1 MREGS
6 NTIKQIKEFSG
17 TAVTVN
23 RVTKVT
29 KGGRHFRFAAV
40 VVIGD
45 KNGRVGLG
53 TGKANKVPDAIKK
66 AIKEAQKSLVKVPL
80 VGTTVPHEAM
90 DCFGAGSIMI
100 KPGKKGLELLLED
113 LSMV

>member
-1 MREGS
+1 M
-6 NTIKQIKEFSG
+6 KQIKEFSG
-17 TAVTVN
+17 TVVTVN

-53 TGKANKVPDAIKK
+53 TGKASELPDAIKK
-66 AIKEAQKSLVKVPL
+66 AIKDAQKSSVKVPL
-80 VGTTVPHEAM
+80 VGTAVPM
-90 DCFGAGSIMI
+90 
-100 KPGKKGLELLLED
+100 KPWAALEQ
-113 LSMV
+113 VQ